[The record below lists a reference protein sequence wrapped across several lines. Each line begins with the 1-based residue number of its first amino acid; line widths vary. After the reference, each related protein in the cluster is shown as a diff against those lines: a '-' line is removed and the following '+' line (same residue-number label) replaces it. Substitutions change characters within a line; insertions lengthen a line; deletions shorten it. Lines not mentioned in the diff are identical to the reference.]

1 MNEKDFKNLLDKT
14 ESKYLECWKILSS
27 FKKKPDKSIVLF
39 QGILCEALIDLS
51 KAYKKINQLRND
63 LIERKRSFSKT
74 WFSSRQNTLSERQ
87 KKIVEVSGIGKAM
100 GDSFAWFFYHN
111 DRALLDEHSK
121 HQYSKIM
128 PTGLGGLGEMMFV
141 KNIKMFDKYL
151 VIYNGTTTI
160 LRIGDISLIDLSK
173 LKVAGIGE
181 IKTSPEG
188 KGKLSIGILMNFT
201 SSSLPIKMPKA
212 KKLKKGSMIDDLPQ
226 KSKDRLK
233 RQMVKIGKT
242 LSEESIKKPKQHMN
256 MHINFYYNE
265 FEKLYGKSACYI
277 LSYGHFGKGLLC
289 GIYRQRKRSLY
300 SALCSKTNLEFNS
313 KLEGLKPRTEKLLL
327 KGSKFN
333 DLKIGAILYLEDGTP
348 WLMPGAIPLFWWPIN
363 IELIK
368 KIIFRQDIIF
378 TVYTPAHFVDALQK
392 EGFEVHKKEG
402 RRLDFLLEKE
412 FGDHKMQFEN
422 IWFFIELITQ
432 CLIRES
438 EAVKMILYSIDQSKT
453 YGKQQ
458 ERCRIDFRFSQML
471 GRLA

>member
-1 MNEKDFKNLLDKT
+1 MNEKDFKSILNKT

-27 FKKKPDKSIVLF
+27 FKKKPGKSIVLF

-63 LIERKRSFSKT
+63 LIERKESFSER
-74 WFSSRQNTLSERQ
+74 WFSSRQNTLSDRQ

-128 PTGLGGLGEMMFV
+128 PTGLGGFGEMMFI

-151 VIYNGTTTI
+151 VIYHGTTTI
-160 LRIGDISLIDLSK
+160 LRIGDISLIDLNK

-188 KGKLSIGILMNFT
+188 KGKLSISILMNFT
-201 SSSLPIKMPKA
+201 SSSLPIKIPKT
-212 KKLKKGSMIDDLPQ
+212 KKLKKESMIDDLPQ

-233 RQMVKIGKT
+233 RQMAKIGKT
-242 LSEESIKKPKQHMN
+242 LSEESLKKPKQYMN
-256 MHINFYYNE
+256 KYIKYYYNG
-265 FEKLYGKSACYI
+265 FEKLYNKSVCYTF
-277 LSYGHFGKGLLC
+277 SYGQFGKGLLC
-289 GIYRQRKRSLY
+289 GVYRQRKRSLY
-300 SALCSKTNLEFNS
+300 SIFCSKTNIEFNS
-313 KLEGLKPRTEKLLL
+313 KLGRLKPKAGKLLL
-327 KGSKFN
+327 KGSNFN
-333 DLKIGAILYLEDGTP
+333 DVKIDTLLYLEDGTP

-363 IELIK
+363 IEIIR

-378 TVYTPAHFVDALQK
+378 TVYTPAHLVDTLQK

-402 RRLDFLLEKE
+402 RKLDFLLEKE

-422 IWFFIELITQ
+422 IWFFIELIAQ
-432 CLIRES
+432 CLIMES
-438 EAVKMILYSIDQSKT
+438 EVVKMILYSIDQTKS

-458 ERCRIDFRFSQML
+458 GRYRINFRISQML
-471 GRLA
+471 GRPA